1 MFYALQIL
9 LLGAVAGWLAGKL
22 MNYPTKDFLN
32 TLIIGVAGSL
42 LGSYIFDFVGFV
54 PKKILGTFL
63 MALIGSCVVLWLIRW
78 IKMRM

>member
-9 LLGAVAGWLAGKL
+9 LLGAVAGWLAGKI
-22 MNYPTKDFLN
+22 MNYPNKDILN

-42 LGSYIFDFVGFV
+42 MGSYIFDFVGFV

-63 MALIGSCVVLWLIRW
+63 MALTGSCVVLWLIKW
-78 IKMRM
+78 IKTRL